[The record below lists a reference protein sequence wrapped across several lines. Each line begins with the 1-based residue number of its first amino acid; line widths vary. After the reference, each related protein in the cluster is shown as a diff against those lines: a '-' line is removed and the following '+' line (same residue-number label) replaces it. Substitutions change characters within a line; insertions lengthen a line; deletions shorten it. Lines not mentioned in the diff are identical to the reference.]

1 MAQLQI
7 AYPLRAGTQERWRRL
22 WQDIAELRQ
31 EEFAAICQQVGITRV
46 QVRLLQLRHGD
57 LLLVSMQMQEPQ
69 QSGEVLASAASPFAH
84 WLGEQVQTLMGWKV
98 QEVLADP
105 PADLLFTWEG

>member
-22 WQDIAELRQ
+22 WQDIAELRWEQ
-31 EEFAAICQQVGITRV
+31 FAAICQQAGIT
-46 QVRLLQLRHGD
+46 
-57 LLLVSMQMQEPQ
+57 QMQEPQ

-84 WLGEQVQTLMGWKV
+84 WLGEQVQTLLGWDV
-98 QEVLADP
+98 REVLADP
-105 PADLLFTWEG
+105 PVDPLFTWES